1 MKKRTDVLTYFKETK
16 ANIVCLQDTHW
27 TETDLPSVSQ
37 IWGNRCYIHGS
48 KTNARGV
55 AILFRNNFEYEILA
69 SNSDKE
75 GNLICLTVK
84 TSSVTFNLLTLYG
97 PNTDNPSF
105 FRDIKNTV
113 QENNPDYYVICGDF
127 NMVLNP
133 KIDCNNYKHINN
145 PKARSEVLNMNAEL
159 NLTDIF
165 RNFHPQ
171 SPRYTWRTRNPVK
184 QARLDFF
191 LVSNSMIDL
200 INQCYIKAGYQ
211 SDHSIVFLEIAENK
225 FQIGKGIWKF
235 NNSLLKNKDY
245 LDLINRIID
254 EEIIN

>member
-1 MKKRTDVLTYFKETK
+1 M
-16 ANIVCLQDTHW
+16 
-27 TETDLPSVSQ
+27 
-37 IWGNRCYIHGS
+37 
-48 KTNARGV
+48 

-75 GNLICLTVK
+75 GNFICLTVK

-127 NMVLNP
+127 NIVLNP

-171 SPRYTWRTRNPVK
+171 SLRYTWRTRNPV
-184 QARLDFF
+184 
-191 LVSNSMIDL
+191 NGNL
-200 INQCYIKAGYQ
+200 I
-211 SDHSIVFLEIAENK
+211 IAC
-225 FQIGKGIWKF
+225 
-235 NNSLLKNKDY
+235 
-245 LDLINRIID
+245 
-254 EEIIN
+254 